1 MREREGVNHQTVL
14 IVAQEPAMARD
25 IVARWQA
32 ERIVPSFT
40 LMSTE
45 FPRIDG
51 LGEFDLAIIQGEN
64 GEAQHWH
71 QAVNAMAHTV
81 LQIGIQGRVNGKSV
95 VVPKNAEWLSTT
107 ILIAKEMLRR
117 CELEKRL
124 RKAEASTNTS
134 ERQALLGQ
142 YMLDTRHGFN
152 NALTSVLGNA
162 ELLMA
167 SAGKFDAETREQ
179 VETIHT
185 MALKLY
191 EMMQRFSSLEAEM
204 RFEEKN
210 NTREFPRAQNAAFGS

>member
-1 MREREGVNHQTVL
+1 VKETEHVNHQTVL

-25 IVARWQA
+25 IVARWQS
-32 ERIVPSFT
+32 ERTVPSFT
-40 LMSTE
+40 LMSTD

-64 GEAQHWH
+64 GEAQRWH
-71 QAVNAMAHTV
+71 QAVEAMAHTV
-81 LQIGIQGRVNGKSV
+81 LHIGTPRANGKSV
-95 VVPKNAEWLSTT
+95 TVPKNAEWLTTT
-107 ILIAKEMLRR
+107 ILLAKEILRR

-124 RKAEASTNTS
+124 RKAEASTNHS
-134 ERQALLGQ
+134 ERHASLGQ

-167 SAGKFDAETREQ
+167 AANKFDPETREQ

-191 EMMQRFSSLEAEM
+191 EMMQRFSSLETEM

-210 NTREFPRAQNAAFGS
+210 PREFPRTQSAAFGS

>member
-1 MREREGVNHQTVL
+1 VNHQTVL
-14 IVAQEPAMARD
+14 IVAQEPAIARD
-25 IVARWQA
+25 IVARWQS
-32 ERIVPSFT
+32 ERTVPSFT
-40 LMSTE
+40 LMSTD

-64 GEAQHWH
+64 GEAQRWH
-71 QAVNAMAHTV
+71 QTVEPMANTV
-81 LQIGIQGRVNGKSV
+81 LHIGANARGNGKAV
-95 VVPKNAEWLSTT
+95 VVPKNAEWLNTT

-117 CELEKRL
+117 ADLEKRL
-124 RKAEASTNTS
+124 RKAEASTTHS
-134 ERQALLGQ
+134 GRQASLGQ

-210 NTREFPRAQNAAFGS
+210 NTREFPRTQSAAFGS

>member
-1 MREREGVNHQTVL
+1 MRERESVNHQTVL

-25 IVARWQA
+25 IVARWQS

-40 LMSTE
+40 LMSTD

-51 LGEFDLAIIQGEN
+51 LGDFDLAIIQGEN
-64 GEAQHWH
+64 GEAQRWH
-71 QAVNAMAHTV
+71 QAVEAMAQTV
-81 LQIGIQGRVNGKSV
+81 LHIGSNARGNGKSV

-117 CELEKRL
+117 CEMEKRL
-124 RKAEASTNTS
+124 RKAEASTHTS
-134 ERQALLGQ
+134 ERQASLGQ

-167 SAGKFDAETREQ
+167 SAGRFDAETREQ

-204 RFEEKN
+204 RFEEKS

>member
-1 MREREGVNHQTVL
+1 
-14 IVAQEPAMARD
+14 
-25 IVARWQA
+25 
-32 ERIVPSFT
+32 
-40 LMSTE
+40 
-45 FPRIDG
+45 
-51 LGEFDLAIIQGEN
+51 GEFDLAIIQGEN
-64 GEAQHWH
+64 GEAQRWH
-71 QAVNAMAHTV
+71 QAVDAMAHTV
-81 LQIGIQGRVNGKSV
+81 LHVSTNARASGKSV
-95 VVPKNAEWLSTT
+95 VVPKNAEWLNTT
-107 ILIAKEMLRR
+107 ILVAKELLRR

-124 RKAEASTNTS
+124 RTAEASTSSS
-134 ERQALLGQ
+134 ERQASLGQ

-167 SAGKFDAETREQ
+167 GAGKFDAEAREQ

-210 NTREFPRAQNAAFGS
+210 KT

>member
-1 MREREGVNHQTVL
+1 VNHQTVL
-14 IVAQEPAMARD
+14 IVAQEPATARD

-40 LMSTE
+40 LMSTD

-64 GEAQHWH
+64 GDAQRWH
-71 QAVNAMAHTV
+71 QTVEPMAHSV
-81 LQIGIQGRVNGKSV
+81 LHVGNARLNGKSV
-95 VVPKNAEWLSTT
+95 TIPKNAEWLGTT
-107 ILIAKEMLRR
+107 ILVAKEMLRR

-124 RKAEASTNTS
+124 RKAESSTNHT
-134 ERQALLGQ
+134 ERHASLGQ
-142 YMLDTRHGFN
+142 YMLDARHGFN
-152 NALTSVLGNA
+152 NALTAVLGNA

-167 SAGKFDAETREQ
+167 AANRFDADTREQ
-179 VETIHT
+179 IETIHA
-185 MALKLY
+185 MSLKLY

-210 NTREFPRAQNAAFGS
+210 NTREFPRTQSAAFGS

>member
-1 MREREGVNHQTVL
+1 MTHQTVL
-14 IVAQEPAMARD
+14 IVAQEPAIARD

-32 ERIVPSFT
+32 ERTVPSFT
-40 LMSTE
+40 LMSTD

-51 LGEFDLAIIQGEN
+51 LGEFDLAIVQGEN
-64 GEAQHWH
+64 GEAQRWH
-71 QAVNAMAHTV
+71 QTVEPMANAILH
-81 LQIGIQGRVNGKSV
+81 IGANARVNGKAV
-95 VVPKNAEWLSTT
+95 VIPKHAEWLSTT

-117 CELEKRL
+117 SDLEKRL
-124 RKAEASTNTS
+124 RKAEASTNNS
-134 ERQALLGQ
+134 GRQASLGQ

-167 SAGKFDAETREQ
+167 SAGKFDADTREQ
-179 VETIHT
+179 IETVHT

-204 RFEEKN
+204 RFEEKG
-210 NTREFPRAQNAAFGS
+210 NTREFPRQQSAAFGS